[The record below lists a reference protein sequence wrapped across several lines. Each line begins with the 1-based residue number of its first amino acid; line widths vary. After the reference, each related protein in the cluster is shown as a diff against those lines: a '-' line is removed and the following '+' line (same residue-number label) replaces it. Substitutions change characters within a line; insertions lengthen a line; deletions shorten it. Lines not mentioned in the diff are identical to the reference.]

1 MATPHYMR
9 WIALFLLLF
18 VSACGEEQPPCGGYG
33 CHTTYTD
40 EQTGVSIRYDV
51 TSRYTPS
58 EVVAL
63 YQYTVQCTG
72 LNGPGPIV
80 LFVADPATEAQGL
93 YLYNDR
99 AAIIYPH
106 PYDETVGLPLSFTII
121 HEFVHHLLEINGMDS
136 RHGPNQS
143 PLFVKCA
150 LH

>member
-1 MATPHYMR
+1 MKMAK
-9 WIALFLLLF
+9 WIIAVSFLALA
-18 VSACGEEQPPCGGYG
+18 ACGDEPAPCGGYG

-51 TSRYTPS
+51 NSRYTPS

-63 YQYTVQCTG
+63 YQYTVQCTDLSG
-72 LNGPGPIV
+72 DGPIV
-80 LFVADPATEAQGL
+80 LFVADPATDAQGR
-93 YLYNDR
+93 YLYHER
-99 AAIIYPH
+99 VAIIYPH
-106 PYDETVGLPLSFTII
+106 PYDETAGLPLSYTII

-136 RHGPNQS
+136 QHGPNQS